1 MLYPAPMPML
11 RPVRTR
17 FDPERMFRPQSLAV
31 LGTGRLADQVL
42 ANIRAA
48 GFAGDVHVTDDA
60 ATLPTIDLAVLTGQ
74 GTPIGG
80 ILPRLAAKNIFAA
93 VALGLAPDIVEASLA
108 TGVRVLGGGSFGV
121 AAPGLKLNAT
131 LSHLVPRAGRV
142 ALVSQSAALCRAVL
156 DWAEPNG
163 VGFSQIVGIGG
174 NAGVGFAQTLD
185 FLSRDPGVG
194 PVLLDIRRVRNRR
207 AFVSAA
213 RAAARLRPVI
223 AIRAGSRLID
233 PSGVAE
239 AVFDAALNRA
249 GVLTVQRLEDLL
261 AAAETLTRAP
271 PARGEGLAI
280 ISNAIGPGQM
290 AADAA
295 LAAGIGLATLAP
307 ETQAVLR
314 LAFPGGEARGIVYV
328 GVEAPTRM
336 AEAAAMLAGAREVG
350 GILTVFAPT
359 GPADAAGI
367 AALAAAPR
375 GRTPLL
381 VCAMGETT
389 GAGHRRAL
397 AAAGIPAFASPEQAV
412 QGFRHLLMD
421 RRARAAAR
429 ELPSGDV
436 LSLAPDRGAVAG
448 IFAGAR
454 REDRLALDGGEVRAV
469 LAAYG
474 VTGSAALRI
483 SVTEDL
489 LFGPVIGL
497 GQGRIEDRA
506 FDLPPLNLPLA
517 HGLVTHAR
525 AARGLPP
532 PQQDE
537 LADSLVRTSQLVIDF
552 PEIADL
558 AFGTGPDGAAAA
570 SLTLRPP
577 GETGALAIAPY
588 PEELTE
594 RWEHAGEAF
603 IIRPIRPEDAAAH
616 GAMFARLT
624 PEDVRYR
631 FFSMLRELSPER
643 VVRMTQVDYDR
654 EMAFVAVRPNGDTV
668 GVSRLV
674 CDGSGG
680 GEFAVVVQPDAKGK
694 GLARRLM
701 ERLAEWGRAQ
711 GLTSM
716 TGQVLADN
724 APMLAFMRRL
734 GFTLHRMAD
743 DPEVMEAKLDL
754 AA

>member
-1 MLYPAPMPML
+1 MPIL
-11 RPVRTR
+11 RPPRNR
-17 FDPERMFRPQSLAV
+17 FDPERLYRPQSLVV
-31 LGTGRLADQVL
+31 LGNGRLADIVL

-48 GFAGDVHVTDDA
+48 GFMGDVQTTDDTA
-60 ATLPTIDLAVLTGQ
+60 SIKTADLAILTGQ

-80 ILPRLAAKNIFAA
+80 ILPILASAGIYAA
-93 VALGLAPDIVEASLA
+93 VALGLAPDIVEASAA
-108 TGVRVLGGGSFGV
+108 TGVKVLGAGSFGV
-121 AAPGLKLNAT
+121 AVPGLKLNAT
-131 LSHLVPRAGRV
+131 LSHLVPRPGRV

-185 FLSRDPGVG
+185 FLSRDPAVG
-194 PVLLDIRRVRNRR
+194 PVLLDIRRVRDRR
-207 AFVSAA
+207 AFLSAA

-233 PSGVAE
+233 PSGQAE

-271 PARGEGLAI
+271 PARGEGVVI
-280 ISNAIGPGQM
+280 VTNAIGLGQM

-295 LAAGIGLATLAP
+295 ISAGINLAPLAP
-307 ETQAVLR
+307 ETRDVLR
-314 LAFPGGEARGIVYV
+314 LAFPGGDARDVVYV
-328 GVEAPTRM
+328 GVAQPTRI
-336 AEAAAMLAGAREVG
+336 AEAAALLAGAREVG
-350 GILTVFAPT
+350 GILAVFAPT
-359 GPADAAGI
+359 GAGDAAGI
-367 AALAAAPR
+367 AALAATPR
-375 GRTPLL
+375 GKTPLL

-429 ELPSGDV
+429 ELPSSAV
-436 LSLAPDRGAVAG
+436 LSLAPDRAAVAAL
-448 IFAGAR
+448 FAAAR
-454 REDRLALDGGEVRAV
+454 AAGRLALSPEEARAA
-469 LAAYG
+469 LAIYG
-474 VTGSAALRI
+474 IPGSPALRI
-483 SVTEDL
+483 AVADDL
-489 LFGPVIGL
+489 LFGPAISL

-517 HGLVTHAR
+517 HGLVLHAR
-525 AARGLPP
+525 DARALPR
-532 PQQDE
+532 PQQDV
-537 LADSLVRTSQLVIDF
+537 LADALVRTSQLVIDF
-552 PEIADL
+552 PDIAAL
-558 AFGTGPDGAAAA
+558 SFGPVQDGAPRAELLLRAPGAA
-570 SLTLRPP
+570 SP
-577 GETGALAIAPY
+577 LAIAPY
-588 PEELTE
+588 PAELTE
-594 RWEHAGEAF
+594 TWVGKSESF
-603 IIRPIRPEDAAAH
+603 TIRPIRPEDSEAH
-616 GAMFARLT
+616 NGLFTRLS
-624 PEDVRYR
+624 PEDIRYR

-643 VVRMTQVDYDR
+643 IVRMTQVDYDR
-654 EMAFVAVRPNGDTV
+654 EMAFIAVRANGDTV

-674 CDGSGG
+674 CDAQGG
-680 GEFAVVVQPDAKGK
+680 GEFAVVIQPDAKSQ

-701 ERLAEWGRAQ
+701 ERLEEWGRAKH
-711 GLTSM
+711 LTSM

-724 APMLAFMRRL
+724 QPMLAFMRKL

-743 DPEVMEAKLDL
+743 DPEVMEAVLALDRDV
-754 AA
+754 

>member
-1 MLYPAPMPML
+1 ML

-17 FDPERMFRPQSLAV
+17 FDPERLFRPQSLAV
-31 LGTGRLADQVL
+31 LGSGRLADLVL

-48 GFAGDVHVTDDA
+48 GFPGDVQTTDDPA
-60 ATLPTIDLAVLTGQ
+60 SLQTADLAILTGQ

-80 ILPRLAAKNIFAA
+80 ILPALAARGIYAA
-93 VALGLAPDIVEASLA
+93 IALGLAPDIVEASAA
-108 TGVRVLGGGSFGV
+108 TGVHVLGAGSFGV
-121 AAPGLKLNAT
+121 AAPGLHLNAT
-131 LSHLVPRAGRV
+131 LSHLVPRPGRV

-185 FLSRDPGVG
+185 FLSRDPAVG

-223 AIRAGSRLID
+223 AIRAGSRLLD
-233 PSGVAE
+233 PTGQAE

-271 PARGEGLAI
+271 PARGEGLVI
-280 ISNAIGPGQM
+280 VTNAIGPGQM

-295 LAAGIGLATLAP
+295 LSTGISLAPLAP
-307 ETQAVLR
+307 ETREVLR
-314 LAFPGGEARGIVYV
+314 LAFPKGDARDIVYV
-328 GVEAPTRM
+328 GVEAPTRI

-350 GILTVFAPT
+350 GILAVFAPT
-359 GPADAAGI
+359 GPDDAAGV
-367 AALAAAPR
+367 AALTAAPR

-389 GAGHRRAL
+389 GAGHRRIL
-397 AAAGIPAFASPEQAV
+397 AAAGIPVFASPEQAV

-429 ELPSGDV
+429 ELPSGAV
-436 LSLAPDRGAVAG
+436 LSLAPDCAAVERVFAAARAAG
-448 IFAGAR
+448 
-454 REDRLALDGGEVRAV
+454 RLALTVEEARAV

-474 VTGSAALRI
+474 IAGSPAMRI
-483 SVTEDL
+483 GMADDK

-497 GQGRIEDRA
+497 GDGRIEERS

-517 HGLVTHAR
+517 HGLVARAR
-525 AARGLPP
+525 AARQLQSA
-532 PQQDE
+532 QQDA
-537 LADSLVRTSQLVIDF
+537 LADALVRTSQLVIDF
-552 PEIADL
+552 PEIAAL
-558 AFGTGPDGAAAA
+558 GFGPSQDGEARAT
-570 SLTLRPP
+570 LTLRPP
-577 GETGALAIAPY
+577 GEVSPLAIAPY
-588 PEELTE
+588 PAELAESWVVGSET
-594 RWEHAGEAF
+594 F
-603 IIRPIRPEDAAAH
+603 TIRPIRPEDAAAH
-616 GAMFARLT
+616 AAMFARLT

-631 FFSMLRELSPER
+631 FFSSLRELSPER
-643 VVRMTQVDYDR
+643 IARMTQVDYDR
-654 EMAFVAVRPNGDTV
+654 EMAFVAVRENGDTV

-674 CDGSGG
+674 CDGAGG
-680 GEFAVVVQPDAKGK
+680 GEFAVVVQPDVKGR

-701 ERLAEWGRAQ
+701 ERIAEWGWMQ
-711 GLTSM
+711 GLGSI
-716 TGQVLADN
+716 TGQVLVDN
-724 APMLAFMRRL
+724 HAMLAFMRKL
-734 GFTLHRMAD
+734 GFSLHRMAE
-743 DPEVMEAKLDL
+743 DPEVMEATL
-754 AA
+754 ALGPGPER